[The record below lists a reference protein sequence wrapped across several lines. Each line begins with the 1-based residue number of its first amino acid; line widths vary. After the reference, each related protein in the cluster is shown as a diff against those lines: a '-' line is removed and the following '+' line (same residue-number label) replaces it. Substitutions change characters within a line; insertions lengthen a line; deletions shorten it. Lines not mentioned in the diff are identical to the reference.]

1 MQRDAGGQIAPA
13 REPDQPADRA
23 ACLDD
28 LHRQPRAQRATFAPL
43 AMLRSVS
50 ILRHEIAEQP
60 AVLARLLA
68 AEAEPIEALAAGL
81 RARPPRFA
89 LIVARGSSDNV
100 ARYAQHVLGHL
111 CRIPVALA
119 TPSLHTLYGTPPR
132 LDGALVIGISQ
143 SGASPDV
150 TAVVADGAAQ
160 GQVTVAITNDRE
172 SPMARAAAHVI
183 ELHTGEERSVAATK
197 TYTASLAAVAA
208 LAAALAGTPRLR
220 EELLAVPDAIAA
232 QLEKPVDAAV
242 EIAAGW
248 QRCAVVGRGANYATA
263 FEAALKVKELTG
275 IAAEPYSPPD
285 LMHGP
290 IAVVGPDNGAAG
302 VRAARR
308 DGRRSGGGGRG
319 GRPPRSARDR
329 RLRRPRRGPGARAD
343 ARVAE
348 PARGRD
354 PGPTA
359 RRRGGRAARHR
370 GRPPVRALEGHT
382 NDLILRCR
390 SAYTGRACRS
400 PIASSPTSLPQ

>member
-1 MQRDAGGQIAPA
+1 
-13 REPDQPADRA
+13 
-23 ACLDD
+23 
-28 LHRQPRAQRATFAPL
+28 
-43 AMLRSVS
+43 VS
-50 ILRHEIAEQP
+50 ILRDEIAQQP
-60 AVLARLLA
+60 AVLARLLET
-68 AEAEPIEALAAGL
+68 EAEPIEALAAGL
-81 RARPPRFA
+81 RERPPRFA
-89 LIVARGSSDNV
+89 LIAARGSSDNV

-172 SPMARAAAHVI
+172 SPMGRAAAHVI
-183 ELHTGEERSVAATK
+183 ELGTGEERSVAATK

-208 LAAALAGTPRLR
+208 LAAALAGTPGLR
-220 EELLAVPDAIAA
+220 EELLAAPDAIAA
-232 QLEKPVDAAV
+232 QLDEPVDAAV

-290 IAVVGPDNGAAG
+290 VAVLGPDHPLLAFAPPGVTAAG
-302 VRAARR
+302 VADAVAEAA
-308 DGRRSGGGGRG
+308 GRG
-319 GRPPRSARDR
+319 APAIVASADPGAG
-329 RLRRPRRGPGARAD
+329 LPLVPMPEWLSPLGAVIPAQLLAAGLAERRGIEVDHPFGLSKVTR
-343 ARVAE
+343 
-348 PARGRD
+348 
-354 PGPTA
+354 T
-359 RRRGGRAARHR
+359 
-370 GRPPVRALEGHT
+370 T
-382 NDLILRCR
+382 
-390 SAYTGRACRS
+390 
-400 PIASSPTSLPQ
+400 